1 MSLMRLAYA
10 SEATFEAKPVEKGVE
25 PHVARILMTSRKN
38 NARDQLV
45 GGLYYGNDRFF
56 QYLEGDEDAV
66 RRTFDRILKDERHRN
81 VVTLIEE
88 PLTSRTFSNW
98 SMKYVPLSRD
108 VRNFLDEQGLES
120 FEPSSF
126 TSDQCEKNDRANTQ
140 FQPGSESGQPG
151 RQPIRWRRPP
161 GVVVWNEN
169 GPDRGWSGAGG
180 GSGDWRDHAL
190 MELL

>member
-38 NARDQLV
+38 NAKDQLV
-45 GGLYYGNDRFF
+45 GGLYYGNDCFF

-66 RRTFDRILKDERHRN
+66 RRTYDRILKDERHRN

-88 PLTSRTFSNW
+88 PLSRRTFSNW

-108 VRNFLDEQGLES
+108 VRKFLDEQGLES

-126 TSDQCEKNDRANTQ
+126 TSDQCEKMIELIRNSSQDQNLGRRDDRKSVGDAPQ
-140 FQPGSESGQPG
+140 VLSSGMKVG
-151 RQPIRWRRPP
+151 LIVA
-161 GVVVWNEN
+161 GLVLV
-169 GPDRGWSGAGG
+169 GALVIGG
-180 GSGDWRDHAL
+180 TML
-190 MELL
+190 

>member
-38 NARDQLV
+38 NAKDQLV

-56 QYLEGDEDAV
+56 QYLEGEEEAI
-66 RRTFDRILKDERHRN
+66 RRTYDRILKDDRHRN

-88 PLTSRTFSNW
+88 PLESRTFSNW

-108 VRNFLDEQGLES
+108 VQKFLNEQGLES

-126 TSDQCEKNDRANTQ
+126 TSDQCEKMIDLIRNASQDQNLVRRDDRQSVGEAPQ
-140 FQPGSESGQPG
+140 VLSSGMKVG
-151 RQPIRWRRPP
+151 LIAA
-161 GVVVWNEN
+161 GLVLVGALVV
-169 GPDRGWSGAGG
+169 GG
-180 GSGDWRDHAL
+180 TML
-190 MELL
+190 

>member
-66 RRTFDRILKDERHRN
+66 RRTFDRILKDERHKN

-126 TSDQCEKNDRANTQ
+126 TSDQCEKMIELIRNSSQDQNLVNRDGNQSVGDAPQ
-140 FQPGSESGQPG
+140 VLSSGMKMG
-151 RQPIRWRRPP
+151 LIVA
-161 GVVVWNEN
+161 GLVMV
-169 GPDRGWSGAGG
+169 GALVIGG
-180 GSGDWRDHAL
+180 TML
-190 MELL
+190 